1 MLNAEKWYKMLLECD
16 QLSKS
21 FHFCHKSIF
30 FLSFP
35 LHCVSTQWKLLY
47 QSEIILKN
55 GICCCNKWKR
65 MPSIRSAIYQT
76 LRTPKICLNSR
87 KNSINISD
95 CPLLR
100 TWWAWLGTRAH
111 DTHIISC
118 WSLKGILCRLW
129 FMMGHA
135 FSGQQYTTI
144 IVRLLYIYIRIFRNG
159 IFFSLLYWVD
169 ICFFSL
175 VFFFSFSFSI
185 CWFWYWHE
193 RRSAAHQQHKTNKPR
208 HDDHD
213 LLLSLAIRT
222 PYTDPSESKLAM
234 KFHWTEYILI
244 KLLSYDDARTR
255 ILWFPPKWCSHTHNP
270 TTTTIFFSHASRIHS
285 PLFRYVLYL
294 FVFLFFSFSF
304 FHLADVACV
313 RGRALVCV
321 CAFANRK
328 TKKGRE
334 SKMKTSDWTVAAA
347 ACR

>member
-1 MLNAEKWYKMLLECD
+1 MLNVEKWYKMLLECD

-118 WSLKGILCRLW
+118 WSLKGILGRLW

-175 VFFFSFSFSI
+175 VFFSLFLSQFVDFDI
-185 CWFWYWHE
+185 GTKG
-193 RRSAAHQQHKTNKPR
+193 AARHTNNIKPTN
-208 HDDHD
+208 HD
-213 LLLSLAIRT
+213 
-222 PYTDPSESKLAM
+222 
-234 KFHWTEYILI
+234 
-244 KLLSYDDARTR
+244 
-255 ILWFPPKWCSHTHNP
+255 
-270 TTTTIFFSHASRIHS
+270 TTTMIFFCHLPFAHHTQTPPSQNWQR
-285 PLFRYVLYL
+285 
-294 FVFLFFSFSF
+294 SFTEPNTF
-304 FHLADVACV
+304 
-313 RGRALVCV
+313 
-321 CAFANRK
+321 
-328 TKKGRE
+328 
-334 SKMKTSDWTVAAA
+334 
-347 ACR
+347 